1 MTVVI
6 FDNEDNRIAC
16 SLYGILNFDEKEV
29 ELETIR
35 SHLKWDGSSYAEPYL
50 WEKIAELQKKY
61 PSIEWKPNPT
71 IIWY

>member
-16 SLYGILNFDEKEV
+16 SLYGVLSFDEKEV

-35 SHLKWDGSSYAEPYL
+35 SHVNYSPLIEVGASNPLRSYG
-50 WEKIAELQKKY
+50 
-61 PSIEWKPNPT
+61 
-71 IIWY
+71 